1 MKMFFIVVQLHDITD
16 REKSSDI
23 SKLKSVIAIHLQIHT
38 GTGYID
44 FSNPPSIG
52 ILVPVI

>member
-1 MKMFFIVVQLHDITD
+1 MFFIVVQLHDITD